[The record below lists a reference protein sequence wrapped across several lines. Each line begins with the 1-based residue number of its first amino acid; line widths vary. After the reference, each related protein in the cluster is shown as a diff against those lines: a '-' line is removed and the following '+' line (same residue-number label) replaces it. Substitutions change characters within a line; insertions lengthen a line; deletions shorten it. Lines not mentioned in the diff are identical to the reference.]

1 MLAREWR
8 DEEFYIEEEAAGKV
22 VSPPKRC
29 PHPAVRPHIN
39 APLRSRAVILA
50 LTLTVAFSVLTI
62 RSGISATRGYE
73 LVQMQRAAAQLERE
87 NQQLELDIAHLKAP
101 QRIHDIAT
109 NDLGMIV
116 PRDVYFAAGKQ

>member
-8 DEEFYIEEEAAGKV
+8 DEEFYIEEEAAAKV
-22 VSPPKRC
+22 VSPPKRAG
-29 PHPAVRPHIN
+29 HPKVRPHIN
-39 APLRSRAVILA
+39 AHLRSRAVILV
-50 LTLTVAFSVLTI
+50 LTLTVAMSVLTI

-101 QRIHDIAT
+101 QRIRDIAT

-116 PRDVYFAAGKQ
+116 PKDVYFAAGKQ

>member
-8 DEEFYIEEEAAGKV
+8 EEEFYIEEEAAADAAR
-22 VSPPKRC
+22 SSERRPQ
-29 PHPAVRPHIN
+29 PAARPHIN
-39 APLRSRAVILA
+39 THLRSRAAILA
-50 LTLTVAFSVLTI
+50 LVVTVAASVITV
-62 RSGISATRGYE
+62 RSGLSATRGYE

-101 QRIHDIAT
+101 QRIRDIAT

-116 PRDVYFAAGKQ
+116 PKDVYFAAGKQ

>member
-8 DEEFYIEEEAAGKV
+8 EEEFYIEEEAAV
-22 VSPPKRC
+22 DAARPSERY
-29 PHPAVRPHIN
+29 PHPAARPHIN
-39 APLRSRAVILA
+39 AHLRSRAAILA
-50 LTLTVAFSVLTI
+50 LVVTVAASVITV
-62 RSGISATRGYE
+62 RSGLSATRGYE

-101 QRIHDIAT
+101 QRIRDIET

-116 PRDVYFAAGKQ
+116 PKDVYFAAGKQ

>member
-8 DEEFYIEEEAAGKV
+8 EEEFYIEEEAAADAAR
-22 VSPPKRC
+22 SSERRPQ
-29 PHPAVRPHIN
+29 PAARPHIN
-39 APLRSRAVILA
+39 AYLRSRAAILA
-50 LTLTVAFSVLTI
+50 LVVTVAASVITV
-62 RSGISATRGYE
+62 RSGLSATRGYE

-101 QRIHDIAT
+101 QRIRDIAT

-116 PRDVYFAAGKQ
+116 PKDVYFAAGKQ